1 MSSAPVHRSPA
12 PATPATEPTLALVSV
27 SKHFGPARVLDDV
40 SLTLHPGE
48 VHGLVG
54 QNGSGK
60 STLIKVLSGLH
71 RADAGSVVSG
81 GESHP
86 LPLSVAQLDA
96 LGVAFVHQDLGLVES
111 QTVLDNVRVGRYR
124 RGRFSRRVRR
134 DLEARA
140 VTASLSRL
148 RSDIDPH
155 ALVSTL
161 PPADRALVAIARALQ
176 NSGDGGVLVFD
187 EATQSL
193 PREVL
198 IGFYATVRELA
209 AAGCA
214 VLLVS
219 HQLDEVVALTDRVT
233 VLKDGR
239 VAAAGIPTAQTSRRE
254 ITRLML
260 GADADTQALHDTV
273 PTRPGAP
280 VLELR
285 SVTSPTL
292 HGLDLIVHA
301 GEVVG
306 VTGTTGA
313 GHDELPYVLAG
324 VSPGRGAVRV
334 GDEQVDLAGAGP
346 RALLDAGMALVPQ
359 GRAQQGL
366 AVTMSAQDNLCLP
379 RVRARSGPWRV
390 TTDWQRD
397 EFAWVVER
405 LGITPPQGDLPVA
418 ALSGG
423 NQQKLLLGKW
433 LVAGPSVL
441 VLHEPTQAVD
451 VGARR
456 DILRSIREAAAA
468 GAAVLV
474 SSIDNED
481 LTTVCDRVL
490 VLDGGAVT
498 GELRA
503 PLTADQVLDAVFRA
517 ESPSPATPTA
527 TTSTSTST
535 SSIITEGQSA

>member
-1 MSSAPVHRSPA
+1 MPSAPVHRSPA
-12 PATPATEPTLALVSV
+12 PAAPAAEPTLAMVSV
-27 SKHFGPARVLDDV
+27 SKSFGPARVLDDV
-40 SLTLHPGE
+40 TLALHPGE

-60 STLIKVLSGLH
+60 STLIKVLSGVH

-111 QTVLDNVRVGRYR
+111 QSVLDNVRVGRYR

-134 DLEARA
+134 DLEAQSVA
-140 VTASLSRL
+140 ASLARL

-176 NSGDGGVLVFD
+176 NGGDGGVLVFD
-187 EATQSL
+187 ESTQSL

-198 IGFYATVRELA
+198 TGFYATVRELA

-214 VLLVS
+214 ILLVS
-219 HQLDEVVALTDRVT
+219 HQLDEVIALTDRVT

-239 VAAAGIPTAQTSRRE
+239 VAAAGIPTARTSRRE

-260 GADADTQALHDTV
+260 GADADTQALHDAV
-273 PTRPGAP
+273 PTRPGTA
-280 VLELR
+280 VLQLR
-285 SVTSPTL
+285 GVTSPTL
-292 HGLDLIVHA
+292 HALDLTVRA

-324 VSPGRGAVRV
+324 VSAGRGNVRV
-334 GDEQVDLAGAGP
+334 EGEQIDLAGADP
-346 RALLDAGMALVPQ
+346 RVLLDAGVALVPQ

-366 AVTMSAQDNLCLP
+366 AVSMSAQDNLSLP
-379 RVRARSGPWRV
+379 RVRARSGRWRV
-390 TTDWQRD
+390 TSHWQRE
-397 EFAWVVER
+397 EFAWVVEH
-405 LGITPPQGDLPVA
+405 LGIAPPRGDLLVA

-481 LTTVCDRVL
+481 LATVCDRVL
-490 VLDGGAVT
+490 VLDGGTVT
-498 GELRA
+498 RELRA
-503 PLTADQVLDAVFRA
+503 PLTADQVLDAVFHS
-517 ESPSPATPTA
+517 ES
-527 TTSTSTST
+527 TTSGTTTSGTRTSET
-535 SSIITEGQSA
+535 ITEGQSA